1 MATGFLI
8 VTSDRNSCRLGRLCH
23 DLRDAGKYLVS
34 GGVHAATSVDVGL
47 GHNTIFQLGHVR
59 HALVGNL
66 VARTG
71 DGLPLGRD
79 FMDEVLPIEGDEF
92 IGEVLSVEL
101 WADGVKEVGE
111 NGEVEILVWL
121 GRVDDQTEGVFAGGE
136 VAYV

>member
-1 MATGFLI
+1 
-8 VTSDRNSCRLGRLCH
+8 
-23 DLRDAGKYLVS
+23 
-34 GGVHAATSVDVGL
+34 
-47 GHNTIFQLGHVR
+47 
-59 HALVGNL
+59 
-66 VARTG
+66 
-71 DGLPLGRD
+71 
-79 FMDEVLPIEGDEF
+79 MDEVLPIEGDEF